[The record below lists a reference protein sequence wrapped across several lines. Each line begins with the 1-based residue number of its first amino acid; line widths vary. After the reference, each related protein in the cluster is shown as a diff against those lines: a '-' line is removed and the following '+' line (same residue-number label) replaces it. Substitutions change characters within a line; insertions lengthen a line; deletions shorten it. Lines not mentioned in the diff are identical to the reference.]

1 MELPELELLLFE
13 LPLELLL
20 EPLFELPLELLLEPL
35 LEPLL
40 ELPLELLPEPLP
52 EPPPLEPEP
61 PRAIAGVAI
70 RPITR
75 TVAMVAEMFFRLNMM
90 GHP

>member
-1 MELPELELLLFE
+1 LELLLFE

-20 EPLFELPLELLLEPL
+20 EPLFEPLLELPLELLLEPL
-35 LEPLL
+35 LE
-40 ELPLELLPEPLP
+40 LPPEPLP

-70 RPITR
+70 RPTTR
-75 TVAMVAEMFFRLNMM
+75 TVAMVAVMFFRLNMM

>member
-1 MELPELELLLFE
+1 LELLLFE

-20 EPLFELPLELLLEPL
+20 EPLFEPLLELPLELLLEPL
-35 LEPLL
+35 LE
-40 ELPLELLPEPLP
+40 LPP

-70 RPITR
+70 RPTTR
-75 TVAMVAEMFFRLNMM
+75 TVAMVAVMFFRLNMM